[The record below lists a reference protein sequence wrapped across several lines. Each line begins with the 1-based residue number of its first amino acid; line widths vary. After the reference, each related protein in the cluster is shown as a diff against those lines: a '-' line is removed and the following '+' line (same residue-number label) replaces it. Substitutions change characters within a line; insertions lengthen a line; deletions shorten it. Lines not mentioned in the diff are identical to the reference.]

1 MVELFFTGNNTITF
15 GRYKIA
21 KGLNQLEKNDF
32 VNFMKLQNFK
42 YRVENKIFDVKNYLD
57 ILEYI
62 EIDEEKEIEN
72 TISDESN
79 IEKGLV
85 RDILIN
91 IKKSED
97 LEFLYKLLDSD
108 TRPRV
113 QKALYER
120 IDQIS

>member
-1 MVELFFTGNNTITF
+1 MIELFFTGNNIITF

-42 YRVENKIFDVKNYLD
+42 FRVENKIFEVKNYLE
-57 ILEYI
+57 ILEST

-72 TISDESN
+72 AISDESN
-79 IEKGLV
+79 SEKALV

-97 LEFLYKLLDSD
+97 LEMLYKLLDSD